1 MQPLLEVIWICRAAS
16 KKVQVFS
23 GGLHLNI
30 YAQKPLGL
38 PKLANLALN
47 DNQNGVTKCYQIA
60 IHNVTFGCSVKDFR
74 CYWKLK
80 LVRAYLAKI
89 EPA

>member
-1 MQPLLEVIWICRAAS
+1 MQPLLGVIWISRVAR

-30 YAQKPLGL
+30 YAQKPLDL

-47 DNQNGVTKCYQIA
+47 DNQNEVTTCYQIA
-60 IHNVTFGCSVKDFR
+60 IHNVTFGCSEKVLDDN
-74 CYWKLK
+74 
-80 LVRAYLAKI
+80 
-89 EPA
+89 